1 MSIRVIAAAVTT
13 AAAMTMA
20 MCGTAVAATSRAAR
34 PAVQLTG
41 VQLLA
46 ALLPQS
52 DFPGGYKLGEP
63 DVNDSGRY
71 LENSP
76 AKYHL
81 STMRCGSFARTY
93 GNPGFGETATAL
105 DNFEKDN
112 FTSEYFQQVYQ
123 FKTPSTATSFFEGV
137 FAVAHRCPSF
147 ILFNVS
153 AVHTHVFD
161 ATPIGGHRTFQVNQS
176 AFLQGH
182 VRIAVDIV
190 ITVAGTDVFFIANFG
205 VSVAPPSSPSAR
217 TTMLR
222 LVRRVEAFR

>member
-1 MSIRVIAAAVTT
+1 MSIRVIAAAVITT
-13 AAAMTMA
+13 AATTTA

-52 DFPGGYKLGEP
+52 DFPAGYKLGEP
-63 DVNDSGRY
+63 DVNDSGRH

-93 GNPGFGETATAL
+93 GNTGFGETATAL

-112 FTSEYFQQVYQ
+112 FTSEYLQQVYQ
-123 FKTPSTATSFFEGV
+123 FKTPSRATSFFEGV
-137 FAVAHRCPSF
+137 FAVARRCPSF

-153 AVHTHVFD
+153 DVHTHVFD
-161 ATPIGGHRTFQVNQS
+161 ATPISRHRTFVS
-176 AFLQGH
+176 IRKSCG
-182 VRIAVDIV
+182 R
-190 ITVAGTDVFFIANFG
+190 VAGAYY
-205 VSVAPPSSPSAR
+205 SS
-217 TTMLR
+217 
-222 LVRRVEAFR
+222 RRS

>member
-1 MSIRVIAAAVTT
+1 MSIRVIAAAVIT
-13 AAAMTMA
+13 AAAMTIA
-20 MCGTAVAATSRAAR
+20 MCGTAVAATSPAAR

-41 VQLLA
+41 VQLLS

-52 DFPGGYKLGEP
+52 DFPAGYKLGKP
-63 DVNDSGRY
+63 DVYDSGRY

-81 STMRCGSFARTY
+81 STMPCGSFARTL
-93 GNPGFGETATAL
+93 GSPGFGETAIAL
-105 DNFEKDN
+105 DNFEKDK
-112 FTSEYFQQVYQ
+112 FTREYFQQAYQ
-123 FKTPSTATSFFEGV
+123 FKTRSTATTFFEGV

-153 AVHTHVFD
+153 DVHTHVFD
-161 ATPIGGHRTFQVNQS
+161 ASPIGGHRTFQVNQS

-190 ITVAGTDVFFIANFG
+190 ITVAGTDVFSTANFG

-217 TTMLR
+217 TSMLR
-222 LVRRVEAFR
+222 LVTRVEAFR

>member
-1 MSIRVIAAAVTT
+1 MSIRVIAAAVIT
-13 AAAMTMA
+13 AAAMTMG

-41 VQLLA
+41 VQLLS

-52 DFPGGYKLGEP
+52 EFPAGYRLDKSG
-63 DVNDSGRY
+63 VTDSGRH

-76 AKYHL
+76 ARYHL

-93 GNPGFGETATAL
+93 GSPGFGETATAL
-105 DNFEKDN
+105 DDFEKGN
-112 FTSEYFQQVYQ
+112 FTSEYLQQVYQ
-123 FKTPSTATSFFEGV
+123 FRTRSTATSFFKEV
-137 FAVAHRCPSF
+137 FATAHRCPSF

-153 AVHTHVFD
+153 DVHTHVFD
-161 ATPIGGHRTFQVNQS
+161 ASPIGGHRTFQVNQS